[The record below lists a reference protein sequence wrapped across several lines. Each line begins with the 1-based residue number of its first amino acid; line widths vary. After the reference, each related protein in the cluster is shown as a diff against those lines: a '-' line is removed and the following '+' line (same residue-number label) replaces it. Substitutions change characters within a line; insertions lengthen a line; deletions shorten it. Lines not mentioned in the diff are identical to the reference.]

1 MAIKKIIGSVFPVL
15 DSTRRKE
22 YVVKKVLGAKQK
34 HQGILNVHVVN
45 PNNVGDY
52 YSGPHHY
59 FEALKGKSL
68 HLSDFRV
75 VSKAKRDAW
84 VEDISNNALIVG
96 GGGLL
101 NIRHFEMQMELFET
115 LAKRGKKIVIWGA
128 GHNETDRA
136 LWGKVNSYYVDMKAF
151 GLSGTRDYSMD
162 NLYVPCV
169 SCLHPIFDS
178 TFKIEHEVGVIFNH
192 NSIKDQNLVKSLS
205 KYPST
210 SNTSSIEAMVEMI
223 GKCETIVS
231 NSYHAIYWAT
241 LLGRKTVAIPTTS
254 KFFDLKHRPIIS
266 TFDNFE
272 ADLKKA
278 VSYSGVLEESRTIN
292 KGFYKKTMDYLS

>member
-1 MAIKKIIGSVFPVL
+1 MAIKKIIGSVFPML
-15 DSTRRKE
+15 DSARRKE
-22 YVVKKVLGAKQK
+22 YVVQKVLDKKQQ
-34 HQGILNVHVVN
+34 HNDIRNVHVVN
-45 PNNVGDY
+45 PTNVGDY

-59 FEALKGKSL
+59 FDTLKGKSL

-75 VSKAKRDAW
+75 VSKSKRDAW
-84 VEDISNNALIVG
+84 ADAISENALIVG

-101 NIRHFEMQMELFET
+101 NIRHFKMQMELFQT
-115 LAKRGKKIVIWGA
+115 LAERGKKIVIWGA
-128 GHNETDRA
+128 GHNETNRA
-136 LWGKVNSYYVDMKAF
+136 LWGKVNSYYIDMSAF
-151 GLSGTRDYSMD
+151 GLAGTRDYSMK

-169 SCLHPIFDS
+169 SCLHTIFDRDFNI
-178 TFKIEHEVGVIFNH
+178 THDVGVIFNH
-192 NSIKDQNLVKSLS
+192 NSIKDQNLVSSLS

-254 KFFDLKHRPIIS
+254 KFFDLKHQPIIS

-278 VSYSGVLEESRTIN
+278 VSYSGVLEESREIN
-292 KGFYKKTMDYLS
+292 RDFYQKTMDYLS